1 VATKQTV
8 GDYRRRDVIRVATVA
23 LATSALILILYY
35 VAPVPESHGSLLVQV
50 LLGILLFALVF
61 GYEIRAILRS
71 RRPMA
76 RAARAA
82 AVVIPVFI
90 VIFAWI
96 YLSMSHSQ
104 PATFGETFTR
114 TQGLYF
120 TITVLS
126 TVGFGDITPKTDPAR
141 AVVAVQMLLDL
152 VVIALVAKLLL
163 GAAGRR
169 SAELQGTDD
178 PTEGSTT
185 GSLG

>member
-1 VATKQTV
+1 MATKPTV
-8 GDYRRRDVIRVATVA
+8 GDVRRRDVIRIATIA
-23 LATSALILILYY
+23 FATTASVLILYY
-35 VAPVPESHGSLLVQV
+35 VLPLPKSHGSLLVQV
-50 LLGILLFALVF
+50 LLGILLFAGVLA
-61 GYEIRAILRS
+61 YEVRAILRS

-82 AVVIPVFI
+82 ALVIPVFI

-120 TITVLS
+120 TVTVLS

-152 VVIALVAKLLL
+152 ALIAVVAKLLL

-169 SAELQGTDD
+169 SAELQSTDD
-178 PTEGSTT
+178 PTDGPA
-185 GSLG
+185 

>member
-1 VATKQTV
+1 MKPTL
-8 GDYRRRDVIRVATVA
+8 GDVRRRDVIRVATIA
-23 LATSALILILYY
+23 FATTASVLFLYY
-35 VAPVPESHGSLLVQV
+35 VVPLPKSHGSLLVQV
-50 LLGILLFALVF
+50 LLGILLFAIVF
-61 GYEIRAILRS
+61 GFEVRGILRS

-82 AVVIPVFI
+82 GAVIPVFI

-96 YLSMSHSQ
+96 YLSMSHSD

-120 TITVLS
+120 TVTVLS

-163 GAAGRR
+163 GAVGRR
-169 SAELQGTDD
+169 SAELQSTDD
-178 PTEGSTT
+178 TT
-185 GSLG
+185 DGANRH